1 MLHFTISRATNDSLS
16 DLVSNVDRF
25 KIVHTRITLRNYSA
39 SFEYSP
45 EPNNPMKLIFESKHA
60 ITRYFQWPNLVEE
73 GYWMRESNAY
83 AENGEHETL
92 SLNIIF
98 VS

>member
-1 MLHFTISRATNDSLS
+1 MLHFTISRATNGSLN

-25 KIVHTRITLRNYSA
+25 KIVHTRITLRDYSA
-39 SFEYSP
+39 RLEYSS
-45 EPNNPMKLIFESKHA
+45 EPNNPIKLIFESKHA
-60 ITRYFQWPNLVEE
+60 ITRYLQWLNLVEE
-73 GYWMRESNAY
+73 EYRMRKSNEY

-92 SLNIIF
+92 PLNIIF